1 MNKNYRVHPGIIMK
15 SILMSLNKNQ
25 KWLAENMNMNKT
37 IISNILNG
45 RRKVTK
51 NIAVSFEKATGY
63 PAINLIN
70 AQAEYDLYYLANK
83 NSIVENTYDVN
94 ANYDLSNNNNSY
106 LLAV

>member
-63 PAINLIN
+63 PALNLIK
-70 AQAEYDLYYLANK
+70 AQAEYDLFYLSNK
-83 NSIVENTYDVN
+83 NRSVEKAYTVTAEYDF
-94 ANYDLSNNNNSY
+94 SNNAY